1 MKDIIEQLNSMPDA
15 LLGKGSTEAAIASAE
30 EILGVKFA
38 KDFRNYLL
46 EVGIAAVDGREF
58 TGLGKARR
66 THVVK
71 ATKTNRDRGPETLKT
86 MYVIEEAG
94 FDGIV
99 VWQNSQGE
107 VFETVFDSEP
117 KKVAESFVDY
127 LSKYYNYIGIP
138 QGHSVC

>member
-1 MKDIIEQLNSMPDA
+1 MKDIIEQLSSMPDA

-38 KDFRNYLL
+38 KDYRKYLL
-46 EVGIAAVDGREF
+46 EVGIAAVDGREL

-66 THVVK
+66 THVVEVTK
-71 ATKTNRDRGPETLKT
+71 ANRDRGPDELKT

-99 VWQNSQGE
+99 VWQNSIGE
-107 VFETVFDSEP
+107 VFETAFDSVP
-117 KKVAESFVDY
+117 KKVAKSFVDY
-127 LSKYYNYIGIP
+127 LSK
-138 QGHSVC
+138 